1 MSVHVGAPARAPVEN
16 APTAL
21 ERGESRP
28 SSGRESRAALAVLV
42 AVQLGWVAALIYAV
56 YRMVGFVGG
65 FV

>member
-1 MSVHVGAPARAPVEN
+1 MSAHVRAPARASVEN

-42 AVQLGWVAALIYAV
+42 AVQLGWVAVLAYGV
-56 YRMVGFVGG
+56 YRTVGLVGG